1 MTAASPTDLSA
12 LLPVF
17 DALPAPYL
25 LLTPGLLI
33 EAVSE
38 AYLAA
43 TLTRRADLLG
53 RHLFDAFPD
62 NPDAPEAQGVSNL
75 RTSLEEVLA
84 TGLPHEMARQHYDVP
99 DPARPGHFVERHWL
113 PRNTPV
119 LDAQG
124 RVSHII
130 HAVINVT
137 DQVRTE
143 VRLRES
149 QAREQ
154 AAAAAAEAQRQQL
167 YQTFQEAPAMICVF
181 DGPQHVFQFVNP
193 PYQALVGNRPL
204 VGKPI
209 AQAMP
214 ELAGQPIFEL
224 LDQVYRTGE
233 TFRAS
238 EMLVQLDHDNLGPQ
252 ALEKRYYNFIYQAR
266 HSLSGAINGI
276 FVFAYEVTTQVL
288 ARQQVQELNEELAA
302 TNEELHASN
311 EEFLH
316 ANSQL
321 TYAQLQLQQ
330 LNQELEARVA
340 ARTQDA
346 RAARANTER
355 QRRQLED
362 LFMRAP
368 APICILGG
376 PDWVYELVNPSYQR
390 MFPGRPLLG
399 LPLLQAL
406 PEVAD
411 QPLVAILRGV
421 YDMGVPFA
429 GKEVLVPLARTEG
442 GPIED
447 IYFDL
452 AYQARFDEAGQID
465 GFVTYAND
473 VTEQVLARRERA
485 AQEQRLHALFE
496 QAPVAIAVFQGP
508 DYVLDVVN
516 PLMGDMLGQPAAHLA
531 GQPFFTALPEL
542 EDQGLRQLLDQVRQ
556 TGQPYAA
563 QERPVRLAHHQPGE
577 VGYFNFVYQP
587 LRAAAGQA
595 FGIACVA
602 IEVTTQVLARR
613 QVQNLNEELAAINE
627 EMYATN
633 EELGHTNYQ
642 LTRTNVDLDNF
653 IYTASH
659 DLKQP
664 IANIEGLLLALTH
677 ELPAEARQAA
687 LVLPILER
695 MYGAVE
701 RFKKTIGDLTEVSKL
716 QQAHAQPARTVLLRP
731 AIQEVAL
738 DLDPVLLAAQ
748 GRLEL
753 AVPPSQVVTFSEKNL
768 RSVVYNLL
776 SNAIKYRASDRFLR
790 VRISAHSVAGR
801 VELRV
806 QDNGL
811 GLDASQQARLF
822 GLFQRLHTHVEGTGI
837 GLYMVK
843 KIVENAGGTITVQSE
858 LGVGSTFIVSLPT

>member
-1 MTAASPTDLSA
+1 MPASTPDLAA

-17 DALPAPYL
+17 NALPAPYL
-25 LLTPGLLI
+25 LLTPGLVI
-33 EAVSE
+33 EAVSD

-43 TLTRRADLLG
+43 TLTQRASLLG
-53 RHLFDAFPD
+53 RQLFEVFPD
-62 NPDAPEAQGVSNL
+62 NPDTPDAQGVRTL
-75 RTSLEEVLA
+75 RASLEQVLT

-99 DPARPGHFVERHWL
+99 DPDRPGQFVERHWL
-113 PRNTPV
+113 PLNTPV

-124 RVSHII
+124 QVSHII
-130 HAVINVT
+130 HAVTSVT
-137 DQVRTE
+137 EQVRAE
-143 VRLRES
+143 AELHAS

-154 AAAAAAEAQRQQL
+154 AAYAAADARRQQL

-181 DGPQHVFQFVNP
+181 EGPQHVFQFVNP
-193 PYQALVGNRPL
+193 PYQALVGDRPL

-209 AQAMP
+209 AEAMP

-224 LDQVYRTGE
+224 LDGVYRTGE

-238 EMLVQLDHDNLGPQ
+238 EMPVQLDHDNSGAP
-252 ALEKRYYNFIYQAR
+252 ALEERYYNFIYQAR
-266 HSLSGAINGI
+266 HNLSGGINGI
-276 FVFAYEVTTQVL
+276 FVFAYDVTTQVL

-302 TNEELHASN
+302 INEELHASN
-311 EEFLH
+311 EEFLQ
-316 ANSQL
+316 ANAEL
-321 TYAQLQLQQ
+321 THAQLQLRQ
-330 LNQELEARVA
+330 LNQELETRVA

-346 RAARANTER
+346 RAARADTER

-368 APICILGG
+368 AAICILSG
-376 PDWVYELVNPSYQR
+376 PELVYELVNPGYQQL
-390 MFPGRPLLG
+390 FPGRRLLG

-406 PEVAD
+406 PELED
-411 QPLVAILRGV
+411 QPIMDILRGV
-421 YDMGVPFA
+421 YDTGIPFE
-429 GKEVLVPLARTEG
+429 GQEVLVPLARDEG

-452 AYQARFDEAGQID
+452 TYQARFDEMGHID

-473 VTEQVLARRERA
+473 VTEQVLARRQRA
-485 AQEQRLHALFE
+485 AQEQHLRELFE
-496 QAPVAIAVFQGP
+496 QAPVAIAVFRGA
-508 DYVLDVVN
+508 DYVLDIVN
-516 PLMGDMLGQPAAHLA
+516 PLMSDMLGYLSAHLV

-542 EDQGLRQLLDQVRQ
+542 EGQGLRELLDEVRQ
-556 TGQPYAA
+556 SDQPYVT
-563 QERPVRLAHHQPGE
+563 QERPVQLARHQPGE

-587 LRAAAGQA
+587 LRATDGQQT
-595 FGIACVA
+595 GIACVA
-602 IEVTTQVLARR
+602 TEVTTQVLARR
-613 QVQNLNEELAAINE
+613 QVQSLNEELAAINE
-627 EMYATN
+627 EMQATN
-633 EELGHTNYQ
+633 EELGDTNRQ

-664 IANIEGLLLALTH
+664 IANIEGLLLALTY
-677 ELPAEARQAA
+677 ELPVETRNGA

-695 MYGAVE
+695 MHGAVE
-701 RFKKTIGDLTEVSKL
+701 RFQKTIGDLTEVSKL
-716 QQAHAQPARTVLLRP
+716 QQAHAQPARIVLLRP

-738 DLDPVLLAAQ
+738 DLDAVLLAARGQ
-748 GRLEL
+748 LEL
-753 AVPPSQVVTFSEKNL
+753 AIPPSQIVTFSEKNL

-776 SNAIKYRASDRFLR
+776 SNAIKYRAPDRSLR
-790 VRISAHSVAGR
+790 VRISSQPVAGR
-801 VELRV
+801 IELRV

-811 GLDASQQARLF
+811 GLDAAQQARLF

-843 KIVENAGGTITVQSE
+843 KIVENAGGTIAVQSE
-858 LGVGSTFIVSLPT
+858 LGVGSSFIVSLPN